1 MSVPHPAPTEEPY
14 SPHRRT
20 ALLLT
25 GLGTAGAY
33 HAGVLRAL
41 HEVGV
46 KLDIV
51 AGRGVGAIGAL
62 FAAVDGS
69 GRLWSDNGLWRS
81 AAVRRLYPWRPLLRL
96 VAGALALSVVFL
108 AIPIIAAAA
117 GLVVF
122 PIDFLL
128 KIVGVSAANDLVG
141 WYLDVSSRALSP
153 GALPTW
159 LPRLVLLTLLT
170 AVGIAVGAAWME
182 RDTRAVRGPVWWRL
196 VRAPLLAGPA
206 IDLCWTVVWDL
217 VRGAT
222 PLRRPGQADL
232 ARRYTELL
240 TENLGQP
247 GFRELLILVHD
258 LDAGRDLLC
267 ALVNEER
274 RRNLVRRPSASETE
288 ARRAEVLD
296 LAGVGREHLQDAISA
311 ALTVPLATEP
321 HLVRFSPDAYWRGE
335 SHRLYDR
342 PGSLA
347 RLIEE
352 LAALDVQQVLIVSAA
367 PASPGPHALSRS
379 RLDGRGRLGEYLQAA
394 EAAAVRDA
402 CTAGARLGLNVYLIH
417 PVHNPIGP
425 FDFQGTYDERSDRR
439 RPLDELMSRGYEDGY
454 HQFIEPVVGAS
465 GEGVGQ
471 GTATWS

>member
-1 MSVPHPAPTEEPY
+1 M
-14 SPHRRT
+14 
-20 ALLLT
+20 
-25 GLGTAGAY
+25 
-33 HAGVLRAL
+33 
-41 HEVGV
+41 
-46 KLDIV
+46 
-51 AGRGVGAIGAL
+51 
-62 FAAVDGS
+62 
-69 GRLWSDNGLWRS
+69 
-81 AAVRRLYPWRPLLRL
+81 YPWRPAFRL
-96 VAGALALSVVFL
+96 VAAAVALSIVLLALPLV
-108 AIPIIAAAA
+108 AAAA

-122 PIDFLL
+122 PLDFLL
-128 KIVGVSAANDLVG
+128 KIVGVSAADGLVV
-141 WYLDVSSRALSP
+141 WYLNAASDALAP

-159 LPRLVLLTLLT
+159 LPRAVLLSLLT
-170 AVGIAVGAAWME
+170 AVGIAVAAAWME
-182 RDTRAVRGPVWWRL
+182 RDKRAVRGPIWWRL
-196 VRAPLLAGPA
+196 VRAPLLATPA
-206 IDLCWTVVWDL
+206 VELCWTVVWDL
-217 VRGAT
+217 VRGAA
-222 PLRRPGQADL
+222 PLRRPGQAEL

-274 RRNLVRRPSASETE
+274 RRNLVRRPSASATE

-296 LAGVGREHLQDAISA
+296 LAGVGREHLQDAVSA
-311 ALTVPLATEP
+311 ALTVPIATEP

-335 SHRLYDR
+335 AHRLYDR

-347 RLIEE
+347 RLMEE
-352 LAALDVQQVLIVSAA
+352 LSALDVQQVVIVSAA

-394 EAAAVRDA
+394 EAAAVHDA
-402 CTAGARLGLNVYLIH
+402 CAAGARLGQRVYLIH

-425 FDFQGTYDERSDRR
+425 FDFQGAYDERSDRR